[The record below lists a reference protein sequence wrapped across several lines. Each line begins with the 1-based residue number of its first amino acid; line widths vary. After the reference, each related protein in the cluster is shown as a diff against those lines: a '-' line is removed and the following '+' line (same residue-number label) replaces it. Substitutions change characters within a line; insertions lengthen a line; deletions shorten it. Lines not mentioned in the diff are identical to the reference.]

1 MIISKN
7 FAFAL
12 LEGNLTSD
20 PELKKVGNG
29 KVVSTFSI
37 AVNHF
42 SKDDSSSDSDVSFID
57 VETWDKLA
65 ENCAE
70 YLKKGRSVTIFGNL
84 KQDRWKASDGTN
96 RNRMK
101 VIASNVR
108 FNQMEK
114 NYQKEKPM
122 EERKAA

>member
-12 LEGNLTSD
+12 LEGNLTAD

-42 SKDDSSSDSDVSFID
+42 TKDESPSDGDVSFIE

-84 KQDRWKASDGTN
+84 KQERWKSSDGTS

-101 VIASNVR
+101 VIAANVR
-108 FNQMEK
+108 FNPMEK
-114 NYQKEKPM
+114 YSQKDRRE

>member
-114 NYQKEKPM
+114 NYQKEKPT